1 MQVFNQRP
9 VAVFSRPSDGT
20 IDTQYT
26 FISESFDP
34 DGDTIVAQLGPVVG
48 NYVGPGT
55 LGLAMIKAKP
65 S

>member
-1 MQVFNQRP
+1 MSSAFGEV
-9 VAVFSRPSDGT
+9 VSKATSSDAQA
-20 IDTQYT
+20 IAKEV
-26 FISESFDP
+26 SKFDP